1 MWEVLASEEGILNQ
15 ERLLSGNNAV
25 FPPSWGKSLAS
36 LYNTWSFCSSS
47 HLQTLIPE
55 LGYIN
60 SSASPHL
67 SPPQRMFGF
76 THEAPMRLEVPF
88 ILINVEKGARVLVRL
103 YFSPLQQRE
112 TFPQPPG
119 SSKSNRKPNPHNGSS
134 HIYFEPTAS
143 LTGQKKLFRP

>member
-1 MWEVLASEEGILNQ
+1 
-15 ERLLSGNNAV
+15 
-25 FPPSWGKSLAS
+25 
-36 LYNTWSFCSSS
+36 
-47 HLQTLIPE
+47 
-55 LGYIN
+55 
-60 SSASPHL
+60 
-67 SPPQRMFGF
+67 MFGF

-143 LTGQKKLFRP
+143 LTGQKTLFRP